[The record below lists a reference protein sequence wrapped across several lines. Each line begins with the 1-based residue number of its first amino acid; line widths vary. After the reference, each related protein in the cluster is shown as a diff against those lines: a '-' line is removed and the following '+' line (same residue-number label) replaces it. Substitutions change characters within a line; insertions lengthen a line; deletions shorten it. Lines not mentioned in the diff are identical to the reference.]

1 MQPIR
6 VLHDER
12 IDGGSNI
19 DQPSEVDRQR
29 GSSGRNVDG
38 NSGDIDLS
46 WRGRGNRSLADGI
59 IEQDRAREG
68 KLGGI
73 GEGQRLWSTAE
84 TSVHGGDRHPVIEVR
99 DARVH
104 RIE

>member
-1 MQPIR
+1 MGIAVTSTFP
-6 VLHDER
+6 
-12 IDGGSNI
+12 GGAAGTGVW
-19 DQPSEVDRQR
+19 PT
-29 GSSGRNVDG
+29 
-38 NSGDIDLS
+38 
-46 WRGRGNRSLADGI
+46 I